1 MGDTVVLTVSLFSIS
16 NTRYFYKLCV
26 DDKLAY
32 VHRLKAVAGEFF
44 KQGNFAKSA
53 KVYQKIN
60 GWYNFGDAANNYLK
74 EEDDNFDTKNTQ
86 LMSIKQV
93 CFTNLTVCKFKL
105 QEWQSV
111 VAITDQILEMDP
123 ASVKA
128 FWFRGKAFAMLK
140 EWDNAI
146 EALK

>member
-1 MGDTVVLTVSLFSIS
+1 M
-16 NTRYFYKLCV
+16 
-26 DDKLAY
+26 
-32 VHRLKAVAGEFF
+32 RLKAVAGEFF

-60 GWYNFGDAANNYLK
+60 GWYNFGDASNNYLK
-74 EEDDNFDTKNTQ
+74 EEGEEFETKNAQ
-86 LMSIKQV
+86 LMAIKQV

-111 VAITDQILEMDP
+111 VAITDQVLEMDP
-123 ASVKA
+123 KAVKA
-128 FWFRGKAFAMLK
+128 LWFRGKAYAMLK

-146 EALK
+146 EALTQACKLDSTNADFRKELEQVKTKRLQEL